1 MSNLYIPEWLR
12 APIYGMYSK
21 MFNCNMEEADEP
33 DFRAYPT
40 MGQFF
45 YRALKP
51 GTRHIDPESPLVS
64 PADGQVLYYGMISE
78 RKIEHIKG
86 ITYSV
91 DALLGHSHALEVSKE
106 AQVASEEDFAEI
118 NTVSYSLDRM
128 LGSKNQVNGHIYG
141 HDPQN
146 GLYFY
151 VIYLAPGDYHRFH
164 SPAEWTVHRRRH
176 FAGELFSVAPWML
189 ESIKNLFVLNER
201 VALLGKW
208 AHGFFSMVP
217 VGATNV
223 GSIKI
228 NFDPVSFLKK
238 INVIRNSR
246 PIMW

>member
-1 MSNLYIPEWLR
+1 MSECHIPEWLR
-12 APIYGMYSK
+12 GPIYGIYSK
-21 MFNCNMEEADEP
+21 LFNCNMEEANNP
-33 DFRAYPT
+33 DFKSYPT

-51 GTRHIDPESPLVS
+51 GARKIDPDSSLVS
-64 PADGQVLYYGMISE
+64 PADGQVLYYGRISE

-91 DALLGHSHALEVSKE
+91 DALLGHSH
-106 AQVASEEDFAEI
+106 VASEQDFAEI

-128 LGSKNQVNGHIYG
+128 LGSKNHGHVYG
-141 HDPQN
+141 HDPNN

-164 SPAEWTVHRRRH
+164 SPTEWTVHKRRH

-208 AHGFFSMVP
+208 AHGFFSMIP

-228 NFDPVSFLKK
+228 NFDRVFF
-238 INVIRNSR
+238 
-246 PIMW
+246 